1 MANFVNKRLDL
12 RPNALLQNML
22 IRIANTFKRAL
33 FPTRCLVCG
42 FFFHSAPP
50 KICDLELGAMD
61 ADRSNIAQEFIE
73 KPVVTSANDN
83 YYSDNIHKVFE
94 ILMSPFLCPA
104 CASGFLPVES
114 PRCSRCGMVF
124 KSRQGEDHVCGECVD
139 SPKRFQI
146 ARSAGIY
153 KDTLMAVIHCFK
165 YKGKTQLARPLGA
178 LLFTAFINF
187 WDKMSMDLIVPV
199 PLHVN
204 KMRIRGFNPAFLLVK
219 DWVRIAECLHVEL
232 PDIPID
238 INALERRRWT
248 EPQTG
253 LGRKERLANIKN
265 AFHIRNGSK
274 ITGKRILL
282 VDDVYTTGATVN
294 ECTKVLLKGGAGHV
308 DVLTL
313 ARAQ

>member
-1 MANFVNKRLDL
+1 
-12 RPNALLQNML
+12 ML
-22 IRIANTFKRAL
+22 NRISKAFKQAL

-42 FFFHSAPP
+42 SLFHSVPP
-50 KICDLELGAMD
+50 KRCDVELGAMD
-61 ADRSNIAQEFIE
+61 TDCLNITQELIE
-73 KPVVTSANDN
+73 NPRAIPAHGNCC
-83 YYSDNIHKVFE
+83 SDNISKVFGKW
-94 ILMSPFLCPA
+94 MAPFLCPA
-104 CASGFLPVES
+104 CTSGFLPVES
-114 PRCSRCGMVF
+114 PQCSRCGMVF
-124 KSRQGEDHVCGECVD
+124 KSRKGEDHVCGECMD

-153 KDTLMAVIHCFK
+153 KDALMAVIHCFK
-165 YKGKTQLARPLGA
+165 YKGKTQLARPLGT

-199 PLHVN
+199 PLHVK
-204 KMRIRGFNPAFLLVK
+204 KMRMRGFNPSFLLVK
-219 DWVRIAECLHVEL
+219 DWVRITEILHVEFAN
-232 PDIPID
+232 IPID
-238 INALERRRWT
+238 ITVLKRRRWT

-274 ITGKRILL
+274 IKGKRILL

-294 ECTKVLLKGGAGHV
+294 ECAKVLLKGGAGQV

-313 ARAQ
+313 ARAM

>member
-1 MANFVNKRLDL
+1 MTIK
-12 RPNALLQNML
+12 PSSTNML
-22 IRIANTFKRAL
+22 IRIANTFKQAL

-42 FFFHSAPP
+42 SFFHTPAH
-50 KICDLELGAMD
+50 KICDMEAGAMG
-61 ADRSNIAQEFIE
+61 ANHSTIAKEFIE
-73 KPVVTSANDN
+73 KPVVTSAHGKYHSGNLP
-83 YYSDNIHKVFE
+83 KVFGKS
-94 ILMSPFLCPA
+94 MAPFLCPT

-114 PRCSRCGMVF
+114 PQCSRCGMVF
-124 KSRQGEDHVCGECVD
+124 KSRQGEDYVCGECLD

-165 YKGKTQLARPLGA
+165 YKGKTQLARPLGT

-199 PLHVN
+199 PLHEK
-204 KMRIRGFNPAFLLVK
+204 KMRMRGFNPSFLLVK
-219 DWVRIAECLHVEL
+219 DWVRIAEFLHVEL

-238 INALERRRWT
+238 ITVLERGRWT

-294 ECTKVLLKGGAGHV
+294 ECAKVLLKGSAGHV

-313 ARAQ
+313 ARAV

>member
-1 MANFVNKRLDL
+1 MF
-12 RPNALLQNML
+12 
-22 IRIANTFKRAL
+22 IRIASTFKKAL

-42 FFFHSAPP
+42 SFFHSASH
-50 KICDLELGAMD
+50 KICDTEEGDMGANH
-61 ADRSNIAQEFIE
+61 SNIAQEFIE
-73 KPVVTSANDN
+73 KPVLTSASGN
-83 YYSDNIHKVFE
+83 YYSGNLPKVFGK
-94 ILMSPFLCPA
+94 LMAPFLCPT
-104 CASGFLPVES
+104 CTSGFLPVES
-114 PRCSRCGMVF
+114 PQCSRCGMVF
-124 KSRQGEDHVCGECVD
+124 KSRQGEDHVCGECLD

-153 KDTLMAVIHCFK
+153 KYTLMAVIHCFK

-199 PLHVN
+199 PLHVK
-204 KMRIRGFNPAFLLVK
+204 KMRMRGFNPSFLLVK
-219 DWVRIAECLHVEL
+219 DWVCIAEFLHVEL

-238 INALERRRWT
+238 ITVLERRRWT

-294 ECTKVLLKGGAGHV
+294 ECAKVLLKGGAGHV

-313 ARAQ
+313 ARAV

>member
-1 MANFVNKRLDL
+1 MPIKPL
-12 RPNALLQNML
+12 PQNML
-22 IRIANTFKRAL
+22 IRTVKAFKQAL

-42 FFFHSAPP
+42 SFFHSAQH
-50 KICDLELGAMD
+50 KKCDLEPGAMD

-73 KPVVTSANDN
+73 KPVLTSAHGN
-83 YYSDNIHKVFE
+83 YYSDNIPKVFE
-94 ILMSPFLCPA
+94 KLMTPFLCPT
-104 CASGFLPVES
+104 CTSGFLPVES
-114 PRCSRCGMVF
+114 PQCSRCGMVF
-124 KSRQGEDHVCGECVD
+124 KSRQGEDHVCGECLD

-153 KDTLMAVIHCFK
+153 KYTLMAVIHCFK
-165 YKGKTQLARPLGA
+165 YKGKTQLARPLGT

-187 WDKMSMDLIVPV
+187 WDKMSIDLIVPV
-199 PLHVN
+199 PLHV
-204 KMRIRGFNPAFLLVK
+204 KKLRMRGFNPSFLLVK
-219 DWVRIAECLHVEL
+219 DWVRIPEFLHVGL

-238 INALERRRWT
+238 INVLERRRWT

-265 AFHIRNGSK
+265 AFNISNDSK

-294 ECTKVLLKGGAGHV
+294 ECAKVLLKGGAGHV

-313 ARAQ
+313 ARAV